1 MVQIGG
7 GDVQDRAELLQEGE
21 RIGVPVLCMPRLS
34 QPAMCG
40 VIRGARAM
48 VSHARYEPFGLTPI
62 EAMAIGTPA
71 LMVNEGGFVNTLS
84 KVESG
89 RLIARDDLAAW
100 KAAYNEANDPEVR
113 KAWAQAGRT
122 YVEAYFDVS
131 VQIEALEQLLNVN

>member
-1 MVQIGG
+1 
-7 GDVQDRAELLQEGE
+7 
-21 RIGVPVLCMPRLS
+21 
-34 QPAMCG
+34 
-40 VIRGARAM
+40 M

-84 KVESG
+84 KVDSG

-100 KAAYNEANDPEVR
+100 KAAYIEANDPEVR
-113 KAWAQAGRT
+113 KAWAETGRT

-131 VQIEALEQLLNVN
+131 VQIEALEQLLIVN